1 MLPLLLPLVAGLLPA
16 LSSSGPGSA
25 APRVRADLAHVRTDL
40 SVVALTFDDGPSPR
54 FTPQVLT
61 LLLQQGVPATFFVV
75 GREAE
80 RFPALVRQVVADGF
94 TVGNHTWN
102 HIMTPMDPAQAAWE
116 VERTERLL
124 HRLTGEVPSLFRP
137 PGGELNTGVAGYAQ
151 RQGRTVVTWDVDPR
165 DYAPGQDAGGIAA
178 QVLAQVRPGSIIL
191 LHDGGGDRSATVAA
205 LAQIIPALRERGFGF
220 VSLSDLSALARSSPP
235 LTALPR

>member
-16 LSSSGPGSA
+16 LSSFGGGADGPLI
-25 APRVRADLAHVRTDL
+25 RADLSHVRTDL
-40 SVVALTFDDGPSPR
+40 RVVALTFDDGPSPR
-54 FTPQVLT
+54 FTPQVLA
-61 LLLQQGVPATFFVV
+61 LLEQEGVPATFFVV

-80 RFPALVRQVVADGF
+80 RFPALVRQEVADGF
-94 TVGNHTWN
+94 EVGNHSWN
-102 HIMTPMDPAQAAWE
+102 HIMTPMEPAQAAWE
-116 VERTERLL
+116 VGQTERLL
-124 HRLTGEVPSLFRP
+124 HRLTGELPSLFRP

-165 DYAPGQDAGGIAA
+165 DYAPGQDAERVAA

-205 LAQIIPALRERGFGF
+205 LALVIPALRERGFGF
-220 VSLSDLSALARSSPP
+220 VSLSDLAVLARSGPP